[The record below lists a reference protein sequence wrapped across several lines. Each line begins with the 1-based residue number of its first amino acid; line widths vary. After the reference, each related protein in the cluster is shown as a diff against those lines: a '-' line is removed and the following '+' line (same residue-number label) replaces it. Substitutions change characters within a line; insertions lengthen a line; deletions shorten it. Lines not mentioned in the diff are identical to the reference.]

1 MPTFRALE
9 LYRLRNRLED
19 HWGQDKRYCDG
30 RRTRCHGGDVLHG
43 RQFAQF
49 TALCYRAAFAR
60 KLKAIKAALAA
71 PPPGKTA
78 AQLKLEKKLLG
89 WLEAHSVQDIFDW
102 FDCIQTTTVETPA
115 GHYRWST
122 ESVSR
127 DRLFLTLLGL
137 TQPVS

>member
-1 MPTFRALE
+1 MKALHPSTASIPAKADRMDFFPPHPFRSV
-9 LYRLRNRLED
+9 R
-19 HWGQDKRYCDG
+19 GM
-30 RRTRCHGGDVLHG
+30 
-43 RQFAQF
+43 
-49 TALCYRAAFAR
+49 
-60 KLKAIKAALAA
+60 AALAA